1 MAAHFI
7 RSAIYMNAKLIRNA
21 IVSIAFV
28 LVIAVAVSCGE
39 REEGDD
45 DDGRGGNV
53 NPGPIS
59 TVVCAANCSAA
70 AACTGHGGVNC
81 PVGPDVD
88 GSVICADGYRDS
100 SIKYQCQ

>member
-1 MAAHFI
+1 
-7 RSAIYMNAKLIRNA
+7 MNVKLIRKG
-21 IVSIAFV
+21 IVSIVFV
-28 LVIAVAVSCGE
+28 LAIAVAVSCGE

-45 DDGRGGNV
+45 DDKRGGVNN

-59 TVVCAANCSAA
+59 TVICAANCSAA
-70 AACTGHGGVNC
+70 AACSGHGGVNC

-88 GSVICADGYRDS
+88 GSVICSDGYRDS